1 MAFTFQL
8 NPIND
13 IARVR
18 QAIGDF
24 PDNPNLLAT
33 YEPMMPDEYI
43 QSAISEGGSWQA
55 GTLRVIDWIIA
66 KLSRQPGMMKAGPL
80 SINLKDQIQSWRN
93 LKATLAGQYGLPQ
106 ITASVVYTYRASSAL
121 DHAPLYDL
129 PYGDDDL

>member
-1 MAFTFQL
+1 MTFTFQID
-8 NPIND
+8 PIND

-43 QSAISEGGSWQA
+43 QSAITEGGSWQA

-66 KLSRQPGMMKAGPL
+66 KLSRQPSVMKAGPL
-80 SINLKDQIQSWRN
+80 SINLKDQIESWRK

-106 ITASVVYTYRASSAL
+106 ITASVVYTYRASSEL
-121 DHAPLYDL
+121 TSAPTYDED
-129 PYGDDDL
+129 GVV